1 MSGGGRP
8 SDFKRPWRRSCCG
21 DEAQQGLG
29 VAAAAGILRRGP
41 AQSGAESEVPP
52 PGAPRHRVVWGAGAA
67 PRRAWAVFLE
77 SQANRFAG
85 AVRRDENGPSLA
97 CLRRGLYRQFDSAG
111 CRCATQPGPRPAV
124 SSDDGRRY
132 GVVNLVCRPGCQLL
146 WQTQFE
152 VAY

>member
-1 MSGGGRP
+1 MADHRTSRGPGGALAAATKP
-8 SDFKRPWRRSCCG
+8 SKGWEWRRRQAFC
-21 DEAQQGLG
+21 D
-29 VAAAAGILRRGP
+29 V
-41 AQSGAESEVPP
+41 QSGAESEVPP